1 MLKRMITLMKKD
13 IKLVTR
19 NWYLFI
25 TIFVAVL
32 FSLLVNFVIPENLS
46 LEPTV
51 FILDESEGKALNVM
65 AEDLA
70 SKDNGRMVN
79 TREALEEKMKETTGS
94 LGMVL
99 RGTLENPDAEFV
111 VHGYEN
117 SKARALL
124 RLEMDDYYGKISSDE
139 DIPIRQIGN
148 TQRAYDVTFNYSL
161 LPMFLLMEPVL
172 MGLFFIATLMLF
184 EKAEGT
190 VGAYAVSP
198 GRTFE
203 YLFSK
208 IIVMFLLGLVSMYFV
223 TLTTVGLRANLGL
236 MFLIAVSGSFFG
248 SSLGLLITSFFDRLS
263 KAMVWIIFVSLM
275 LSAPF
280 ASYYLPSFS
289 PLFIRIMPTYSLL
302 FALKETIYQTGQTS
316 IVYEAAG
323 LSLVL
328 GTLLFGAVYKRYNN
342 KLV

>member
-1 MLKRMITLMKKD
+1 MLKRIGTLLKKD
-13 IKLVTR
+13 MKLVTR

-25 TIFVAVL
+25 TVFVAVL

-51 FILDESEGKALNVM
+51 FVLDESQNKSLNAL
-65 AEDLA
+65 AADLA
-70 SKDNGRMVN
+70 SKDNGRLV
-79 TREALEEKMKETTGS
+79 TSRQALEENMKETTGS

-99 RGTLENPDAEFV
+99 KGTLESPDAEFV
-111 VHGYEN
+111 LHGYEN
-117 SKARALL
+117 KRAQALL
-124 RLEMDDYYGKISSDE
+124 RLEMDDYYGKISNDR
-139 DIPIRQIGN
+139 DISVKEIG
-148 TQRAYDVTFNYSL
+148 QMKQAYEVSFNHSL

-190 VGAYAVSP
+190 VDAYAVSP
-198 GRTFE
+198 GKTFE

-208 IIVMFLLGLVSMYFV
+208 IIVMFLLGLMSMYLV
-223 TLTTVGLRANLGL
+223 TLTTVGLRANMGL
-236 MFLIAVSGSFFG
+236 MLLIAIAGSFFG
-248 SSLGLLITSFFDRLS
+248 SSLGLFITSFFDRLS
-263 KAMVWIIFVSLM
+263 KAMIWIIFVSLM

-289 PLFIRIMPTYSLL
+289 PWLIRAMPTYSLL

-316 IVYEAAG
+316 IVYEATSISMVVG
-323 LSLVL
+323 M
-328 GTLLFGAVYKRYNN
+328 LLFGLVFKRYNK